1 MPQVTSTLDIAAPPS
16 KVWRWFTSQEKLRQ
30 WIAPTIEID
39 LRVGGDYRMVGPDG
53 TKISGVVL
61 EYVPEGQLVL
71 SWIEEDAGWA
81 HPGRL
86 VITLTPISSGT
97 RMTLMHD
104 GFAGIGKQGWQ
115 STMAA
120 YERGIDR
127 HQVLQHLA
135 AAVTGR
141 E

>member
-1 MPQVTSTLDIAAPPS
+1 MPQVTSTLEIAAPPS
-16 KVWRWFTSQEKLRQ
+16 KVWKWFASQQRLRQ
-30 WIAPTIEID
+30 WISPTIEID
-39 LRVGGDYRMVGPDG
+39 LRVGGEYRMTGPDG
-53 TKISGVVL
+53 TTISGVVL

-71 SWIEEDAGWA
+71 SWIEEDAGWTN
-81 HPGRL
+81 PGRL
-86 VITLTPISSGT
+86 VVSLTAIPTGTL
-97 RMTLMHD
+97 MTLVHD
-104 GFAGIGKQGWQ
+104 GFAGIGKQGWE

-135 AAVTGR
+135 AAVTGG